1 MRMILT
7 FPIARKPLSNSMM
20 IPRNEKRT
28 PNPVKP
34 SPISVGTVGAKVQK
48 CRCIV
53 QDKQGKCHQVKL
65 QKHFNQI

>member
-34 SPISVGTVGAKVQK
+34 SPISVGTVRAKVQK
-48 CRCIV
+48 CRTS
-53 QDKQGKCHQVKL
+53 KEE
-65 QKHFNQI
+65 